1 MKQFITQQDEQ
12 CVHCDKE
19 LPKGSNCYFDDYD
32 FYCIECAEKLE
43 ARYEVEC
50 DIDLLRGN

>member
-1 MKQFITQQDEQ
+1 MKKFITQQDEQ

-32 FYCIECAEKLE
+32 FYCIECGEKLE
-43 ARYEVEC
+43 DEAEEHCVSA
-50 DIDLLRGN
+50 